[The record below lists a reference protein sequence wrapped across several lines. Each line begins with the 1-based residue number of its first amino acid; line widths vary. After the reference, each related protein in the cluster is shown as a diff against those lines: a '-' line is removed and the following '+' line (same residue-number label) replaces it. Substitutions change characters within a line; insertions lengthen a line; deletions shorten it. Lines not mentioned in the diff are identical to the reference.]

1 LKILFRDETMIKT
14 THLAYRV
21 NSQTLTEY
29 ILIRETL
36 WLDRYISFNFWF
48 RIFFSRLLMNLTQL
62 HVYIIDENNQTHIA
76 DFVRLCDVTPV
87 WREKEIFFIN

>member
-1 LKILFRDETMIKT
+1 MVKT

-36 WLDRYISFNFWF
+36 WFDGFITFDWCLFFIL
-48 RIFFSRLLMNLTQL
+48 FSRLLMNLSQL
-62 HVYIIDENNQTHIA
+62 HVYVIDDKNQTHVA
-76 DFVRLCDVTPV
+76 DFVRLCDITPV
-87 WREKEIFFIN
+87 LMQKIF

>member
-1 LKILFRDETMIKT
+1 MINT

-21 NSQTLTEY
+21 NTQTLTEY

-36 WLDRYISFNFWF
+36 WFDLSILFHLSLLLSF
-48 RIFFSRLLMNLTQL
+48 RLLMNLTQL
-62 HVYIIDENNQTHIA
+62 HVYTIDQNHQTHVA

-87 WREKEIFFIN
+87 G

>member
-1 LKILFRDETMIKT
+1 MLSQILFARDRTMINT

-21 NSQTLTEY
+21 NTQTLTEY

-36 WLDRYISFNFWF
+36 WFDTNTFSP
-48 RIFFSRLLMNLTQL
+48 IFHSVFLSRLLMNLTQL
-62 HVYIIDENNQTHIA
+62 HIYTIDDHHRAHVA

-87 WREKEIFFIN
+87 

>member
-1 LKILFRDETMIKT
+1 MVKT

-36 WLDRYISFNFWF
+36 WFDSSLSFLFN
-48 RIFFSRLLMNLTQL
+48 S
-62 HVYIIDENNQTHIA
+62 
-76 DFVRLCDVTPV
+76 
-87 WREKEIFFIN
+87 

>member
-1 LKILFRDETMIKT
+1 MIKT

-36 WLDRYISFNFWF
+36 WL
-48 RIFFSRLLMNLTQL
+48 LMNLTQL
-62 HVYIIDENNQTHIA
+62 HVYIIDENNQIHIA
-76 DFVRLCDVTPV
+76 DFIRLCDVTPV
-87 WREKEIFFIN
+87 

>member
-1 LKILFRDETMIKT
+1 MIKT

-36 WLDRYISFNFWF
+36 W
-48 RIFFSRLLMNLTQL
+48 LLMNLTQL

-87 WREKEIFFIN
+87 

>member
-1 LKILFRDETMIKT
+1 MINT

-21 NSQTLTEY
+21 NTQTLTEY

-36 WLDRYISFNFWF
+36 WFEIEILFHLSFQSSF
-48 RIFFSRLLMNLTQL
+48 RLLMNLTQL
-62 HVYIIDENNQTHIA
+62 HVYTIDQNHQTHVA

-87 WREKEIFFIN
+87 G

>member
-1 LKILFRDETMIKT
+1 MVKT

-36 WLDRYISFNFWF
+36 WFDIPITFDWLILFLFILQAINESITITY
-48 RIFFSRLLMNLTQL
+48 
-62 HVYIIDENNQTHIA
+62 
-76 DFVRLCDVTPV
+76 LCH
-87 WREKEIFFIN
+87 